1 MNLINQVVADGKQVL
16 VMVPE
21 ISLTPQ
27 MMSLFLNQYGS
38 RVAVLHSALSM
49 GERMDEWKRIK
60 RGDAQ
65 IVVGT
70 RSAVFAPCS
79 RLGLIVMDESRNTP
93 INPSPRPGI
102 TLGRWQSSA
111 APAMAPCCCSPPPRR
126 RWKAT
131 MRRWRAATAC
141 AA

>member
-1 MNLINQVVADGKQVL
+1 
-16 VMVPE
+16 
-21 ISLTPQ
+21 

-79 RLGLIVMDESRNTP
+79 RLGLIVMDEEQEHT
-93 INPSPRPGI
+93 
-102 TLGRWQSSA
+102 
-111 APAMAPCCCSPPPRR
+111 
-126 RWKAT
+126 
-131 MRRWRAATAC
+131 
-141 AA
+141 